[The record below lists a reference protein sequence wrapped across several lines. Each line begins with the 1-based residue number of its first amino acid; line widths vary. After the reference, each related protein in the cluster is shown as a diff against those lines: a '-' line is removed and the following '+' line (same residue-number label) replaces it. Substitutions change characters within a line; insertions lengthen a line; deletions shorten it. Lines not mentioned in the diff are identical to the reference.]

1 MKACREFVEDS
12 RQAFSIICDHKIKC
26 LQIMFLEE
34 ISIYNI
40 TEKSMVNLHKKIL
53 ERLHFRSHVL
63 YFIRHICHVIPFFH
77 TTKNMLNS
85 ILAYVTFNIKA
96 LLKNK
101 ISFVWSVALPLVMF
115 WIDKDAISSEV
126 ELIYWWVYM
135 VLCSY
140 IYGIGLYALELRE
153 SGSLRTIFSIQ
164 HSSWSFFLGNLLTQI
179 LFCIISIG
187 IFDIVVIIAKGFSI
201 THILFYSIYTILV
214 CIPFAFLSYVVTL
227 LPSVHADTIRT
238 IFSVVIFGMFMLLST
253 DLAINRYNPMFYIS
267 QMLMQKTMNNLI
279 LYSIVS
285 LVSIA
290 LGMLGI
296 IKFEPGSNERR

>member
-1 MKACREFVEDS
+1 
-12 RQAFSIICDHKIKC
+12 
-26 LQIMFLEE
+26 
-34 ISIYNI
+34 
-40 TEKSMVNLHKKIL
+40 
-53 ERLHFRSHVL
+53 
-63 YFIRHICHVIPFFH
+63 
-77 TTKNMLNS
+77 MLNS

-101 ISFVWSVALPLVMF
+101 ISFVWSIALPLVMF

-164 HSSWSFFLGNLLTQI
+164 RSSWSFFLGNLLTQI

-227 LPSVHADTIRT
+227 LPGVHADTIRT

-267 QMLMQKTMNNLI
+267 QMLMQKSMNNLI

>member
-1 MKACREFVEDS
+1 
-12 RQAFSIICDHKIKC
+12 
-26 LQIMFLEE
+26 
-34 ISIYNI
+34 
-40 TEKSMVNLHKKIL
+40 
-53 ERLHFRSHVL
+53 
-63 YFIRHICHVIPFFH
+63 
-77 TTKNMLNS
+77 MLNS
-85 ILAYVTFNIKA
+85 ILAYVTFNIKE

-164 HSSWSFFLGNLLTQI
+164 NSSWSFFLGNLLTQM

-201 THILFYSIYTILV
+201 THILFYSIYTIQCSCRYDTDDFFCCDIWNVYAAKHGSRDQQVQSNVLYL
-214 CIPFAFLSYVVTL
+214 AN
-227 LPSVHADTIRT
+227 ADAENHEQ
-238 IFSVVIFGMFMLLST
+238 SDPV
-253 DLAINRYNPMFYIS
+253 
-267 QMLMQKTMNNLI
+267 
-279 LYSIVS
+279 
-285 LVSIA
+285 
-290 LGMLGI
+290 
-296 IKFEPGSNERR
+296 

>member
-1 MKACREFVEDS
+1 
-12 RQAFSIICDHKIKC
+12 
-26 LQIMFLEE
+26 
-34 ISIYNI
+34 
-40 TEKSMVNLHKKIL
+40 
-53 ERLHFRSHVL
+53 
-63 YFIRHICHVIPFFH
+63 
-77 TTKNMLNS
+77 
-85 ILAYVTFNIKA
+85 
-96 LLKNK
+96 
-101 ISFVWSVALPLVMF
+101 
-115 WIDKDAISSEV
+115 
-126 ELIYWWVYM
+126 M

-164 HSSWSFFLGNLLTQI
+164 RSSWSFFLGNLLTQI

-201 THILFYSIYTILV
+201 THILFYSIYTI
-214 CIPFAFLSYVVTL
+214 LSYVVTL

>member
-1 MKACREFVEDS
+1 
-12 RQAFSIICDHKIKC
+12 
-26 LQIMFLEE
+26 
-34 ISIYNI
+34 
-40 TEKSMVNLHKKIL
+40 
-53 ERLHFRSHVL
+53 
-63 YFIRHICHVIPFFH
+63 
-77 TTKNMLNS
+77 MLNS

-101 ISFVWSVALPLVMF
+101 ISFVWSIALPLVMF
-115 WIDKDAISSEV
+115 WIDKDAISSEI

-153 SGSLRTIFSIQ
+153 SGSLRTIF
-164 HSSWSFFLGNLLTQI
+164 LTQI

>member
-1 MKACREFVEDS
+1 
-12 RQAFSIICDHKIKC
+12 
-26 LQIMFLEE
+26 
-34 ISIYNI
+34 
-40 TEKSMVNLHKKIL
+40 
-53 ERLHFRSHVL
+53 
-63 YFIRHICHVIPFFH
+63 
-77 TTKNMLNS
+77 MLNS

-101 ISFVWSVALPLVMF
+101 ISFVWSIALPLVMF
-115 WIDKDAISSEV
+115 WIDKDVISSEI

-164 HSSWSFFLGNLLTQI
+164 RSSWSFFLGNLLTQI

-227 LPSVHADTIRT
+227 LPGVHADTIRT

>member
-1 MKACREFVEDS
+1 
-12 RQAFSIICDHKIKC
+12 
-26 LQIMFLEE
+26 
-34 ISIYNI
+34 
-40 TEKSMVNLHKKIL
+40 
-53 ERLHFRSHVL
+53 
-63 YFIRHICHVIPFFH
+63 
-77 TTKNMLNS
+77 MLNS

-101 ISFVWSVALPLVMF
+101 ISFVWSIALPLVMF
-115 WIDKDAISSEV
+115 WIDKDAISSEI

-153 SGSLRTIFSIQ
+153 SGSLRMIFSIQ
-164 HSSWSFFLGNLLTQI
+164 RSSWSFFLGNLLTQI

-227 LPSVHADTIRT
+227 LPGVHADTIRT

>member
-1 MKACREFVEDS
+1 
-12 RQAFSIICDHKIKC
+12 
-26 LQIMFLEE
+26 
-34 ISIYNI
+34 
-40 TEKSMVNLHKKIL
+40 
-53 ERLHFRSHVL
+53 
-63 YFIRHICHVIPFFH
+63 
-77 TTKNMLNS
+77 MLNS

-101 ISFVWSVALPLVMF
+101 ISFVWSIALPLVMF

-164 HSSWSFFLGNLLTQI
+164 RSSWSFFLGNLLTQI

-201 THILFYSIYTILV
+201 THILFYSIPELCGYTAAQCSCRYDTDDFFCCDSWNVYAAKYGSHDQQVQSNVLYL
-214 CIPFAFLSYVVTL
+214 AN
-227 LPSVHADTIRT
+227 ADAENHEQ
-238 IFSVVIFGMFMLLST
+238 SDPV
-253 DLAINRYNPMFYIS
+253 
-267 QMLMQKTMNNLI
+267 
-279 LYSIVS
+279 
-285 LVSIA
+285 
-290 LGMLGI
+290 
-296 IKFEPGSNERR
+296 

>member
-1 MKACREFVEDS
+1 
-12 RQAFSIICDHKIKC
+12 
-26 LQIMFLEE
+26 
-34 ISIYNI
+34 
-40 TEKSMVNLHKKIL
+40 
-53 ERLHFRSHVL
+53 
-63 YFIRHICHVIPFFH
+63 
-77 TTKNMLNS
+77 MLNS

-115 WIDKDAISSEV
+115 WIDKDAISSEI

-164 HSSWSFFLGNLLTQI
+164 RSSWSFFLGNLLAQI

-227 LPSVHADTIRT
+227 LPGVHADTIRT

>member
-1 MKACREFVEDS
+1 
-12 RQAFSIICDHKIKC
+12 
-26 LQIMFLEE
+26 
-34 ISIYNI
+34 
-40 TEKSMVNLHKKIL
+40 
-53 ERLHFRSHVL
+53 
-63 YFIRHICHVIPFFH
+63 
-77 TTKNMLNS
+77 MLNS

-227 LPSVHADTIRT
+227 LSSVHADTIRT

>member
-1 MKACREFVEDS
+1 
-12 RQAFSIICDHKIKC
+12 
-26 LQIMFLEE
+26 
-34 ISIYNI
+34 
-40 TEKSMVNLHKKIL
+40 
-53 ERLHFRSHVL
+53 
-63 YFIRHICHVIPFFH
+63 
-77 TTKNMLNS
+77 MLNS

-101 ISFVWSVALPLVMF
+101 ISFVWSIALPLVMF
-115 WIDKDAISSEV
+115 WIDKDAISSEI

-164 HSSWSFFLGNLLTQI
+164 RSSWSFFLGNLLTQI

-227 LPSVHADTIRT
+227 LPRVHADTIRT

>member
-1 MKACREFVEDS
+1 
-12 RQAFSIICDHKIKC
+12 
-26 LQIMFLEE
+26 
-34 ISIYNI
+34 
-40 TEKSMVNLHKKIL
+40 
-53 ERLHFRSHVL
+53 
-63 YFIRHICHVIPFFH
+63 
-77 TTKNMLNS
+77 MLNS

-101 ISFVWSVALPLVMF
+101 ISFVWSIALPLVMF

-164 HSSWSFFLGNLLTQI
+164 RSSWSFFLGNLLTQI

-227 LPSVHADTIRT
+227 LPSVHADTDDFFCCDIWNVYAAKYG
-238 IFSVVIFGMFMLLST
+238 SHDQQVQSNVLY
-253 DLAINRYNPMFYIS
+253 LANADAENHEQSDP
-267 QMLMQKTMNNLI
+267 
-279 LYSIVS
+279 V
-285 LVSIA
+285 
-290 LGMLGI
+290 
-296 IKFEPGSNERR
+296 

>member
-1 MKACREFVEDS
+1 
-12 RQAFSIICDHKIKC
+12 
-26 LQIMFLEE
+26 
-34 ISIYNI
+34 
-40 TEKSMVNLHKKIL
+40 
-53 ERLHFRSHVL
+53 
-63 YFIRHICHVIPFFH
+63 
-77 TTKNMLNS
+77 MLNS

-115 WIDKDAISSEV
+115 WIDKDVISSEI

-227 LPSVHADTIRT
+227 LPGVHADTIRT

-267 QMLMQKTMNNLI
+267 QMLMQKTMSNLI

>member
-1 MKACREFVEDS
+1 
-12 RQAFSIICDHKIKC
+12 
-26 LQIMFLEE
+26 
-34 ISIYNI
+34 
-40 TEKSMVNLHKKIL
+40 
-53 ERLHFRSHVL
+53 
-63 YFIRHICHVIPFFH
+63 
-77 TTKNMLNS
+77 MLNS

-101 ISFVWSVALPLVMF
+101 ISFVWSIALPLVMF
-115 WIDKDAISSEV
+115 WIDKDAISSEI

-164 HSSWSFFLGNLLTQI
+164 RSSWSFFLGNLLTQI

-227 LPSVHADTIRT
+227 LPSVHADTI
-238 IFSVVIFGMFMLLST
+238 
-253 DLAINRYNPMFYIS
+253 YIS

>member
-1 MKACREFVEDS
+1 
-12 RQAFSIICDHKIKC
+12 
-26 LQIMFLEE
+26 
-34 ISIYNI
+34 
-40 TEKSMVNLHKKIL
+40 
-53 ERLHFRSHVL
+53 
-63 YFIRHICHVIPFFH
+63 
-77 TTKNMLNS
+77 MLNS

-101 ISFVWSVALPLVMF
+101 ISFVWSIALPLVMF

-164 HSSWSFFLGNLLTQI
+164 RSSWSFFLGNLLTQI

-238 IFSVVIFGMFMLLST
+238 IFFVVIFGMFMLLST
-253 DLAINRYNPMFYIS
+253 DLTINRYNPMFYIS

>member
-1 MKACREFVEDS
+1 
-12 RQAFSIICDHKIKC
+12 
-26 LQIMFLEE
+26 
-34 ISIYNI
+34 
-40 TEKSMVNLHKKIL
+40 
-53 ERLHFRSHVL
+53 
-63 YFIRHICHVIPFFH
+63 
-77 TTKNMLNS
+77 MLNS

-101 ISFVWSVALPLVMF
+101 ISFVWSIALPLVMF
-115 WIDKDAISSEV
+115 WIDKDAISSEI

-164 HSSWSFFLGNLLTQI
+164 RSSWSFFLGNLLTQI

-187 IFDIVVIIAKGFSI
+187 IFDIVVIIAKEFSI

-296 IKFEPGSNERR
+296 IKFEPGSNKRR

>member
-1 MKACREFVEDS
+1 
-12 RQAFSIICDHKIKC
+12 
-26 LQIMFLEE
+26 
-34 ISIYNI
+34 
-40 TEKSMVNLHKKIL
+40 
-53 ERLHFRSHVL
+53 
-63 YFIRHICHVIPFFH
+63 
-77 TTKNMLNS
+77 MLNS

-101 ISFVWSVALPLVMF
+101 ISFVWSIALPLVMF
-115 WIDKDAISSEV
+115 WIDKDAISSEI

-164 HSSWSFFLGNLLTQI
+164 RSSWSFFLGNLLTQI

-238 IFSVVIFGMFMLLST
+238 IFFVVIFGMFMLLST

>member
-1 MKACREFVEDS
+1 
-12 RQAFSIICDHKIKC
+12 
-26 LQIMFLEE
+26 
-34 ISIYNI
+34 
-40 TEKSMVNLHKKIL
+40 
-53 ERLHFRSHVL
+53 
-63 YFIRHICHVIPFFH
+63 
-77 TTKNMLNS
+77 MLNS

-115 WIDKDAISSEV
+115 WIDKDVISSEV

-164 HSSWSFFLGNLLTQI
+164 RSSWSFFLGNLLTQI
-179 LFCIISIG
+179 LFCMISIG

-227 LPSVHADTIRT
+227 LPGVHADTIRT

-267 QMLMQKTMNNLI
+267 QMLMQKTMSNLI